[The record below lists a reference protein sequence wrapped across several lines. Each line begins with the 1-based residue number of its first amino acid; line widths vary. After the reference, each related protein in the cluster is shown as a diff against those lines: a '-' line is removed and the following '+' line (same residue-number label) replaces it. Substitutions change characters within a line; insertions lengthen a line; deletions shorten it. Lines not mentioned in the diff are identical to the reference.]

1 MRSCRPKTD
10 SKTLVRFRRQP
21 RIPGEEQGAAHEEDF
36 KVLDDE
42 NTDRKYAT
50 PSEVQA
56 AIEQLGLSPAHKVHR
71 AARVLMSGSEYQNPS
86 ELLGE
91 AVKRCMQAANGQQG
105 RPWPLDVPFEA
116 YLIQSMEGLASDSRD
131 SWYQRNHVAI
141 EALALEG
148 QSADDV
154 LGELDRHVLSVEDA
168 LIGAEERSQRE
179 DEAEANIARIKAHF
193 ANKPAVTN
201 LIEGKLADLSATET
215 REMFDMTQTE
225 YDSAHRAYRRGLERL
240 FADGGKT

>member
-1 MRSCRPKTD
+1 VPAKNGQRDPCPVSSAAPHTWED
-10 SKTLVRFRRQP
+10 
-21 RIPGEEQGAAHEEDF
+21 QGAAHEEDF

-50 PSEVQA
+50 SSDIQA

-71 AARVLMSGSEYQNPS
+71 AARVLMSGSEYQDPS
-86 ELLGE
+86 ELLDE
-91 AVKRCMQAANGQQG
+91 AVKRCMQAAVGQPG

-116 YLIQSMEGLASDSRD
+116 YLIKSMEGLASDSRD
-131 SWYQRNHVAI
+131 SWYQRNRVAI

-154 LGELDRHVLSVEDA
+154 LGELERHVPSVEDA
-168 LIGAEERSQRE
+168 LIEVEERGQRE
-179 DEAEANIARIKAHF
+179 NEAEANIARIKAHF
-193 ANKPAVTN
+193 ADKPAVTN

-225 YDSAHRAYRRGLERL
+225 YDSAHRAYRRGLEQL
-240 FADGGKT
+240 FADGGKR